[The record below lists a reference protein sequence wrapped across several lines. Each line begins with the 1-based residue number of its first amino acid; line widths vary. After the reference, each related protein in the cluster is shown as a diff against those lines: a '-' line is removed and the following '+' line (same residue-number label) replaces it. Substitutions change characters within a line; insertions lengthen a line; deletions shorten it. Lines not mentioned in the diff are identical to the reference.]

1 MCLIDFMMV
10 YIRKKKIKGNNY
22 YYIVEGKIDERGK
35 VKQKVLLYLGNIDN
49 IIKMVKF
56 YKKHFSKD

>member
-1 MCLIDFMMV
+1 MMV